1 MYLQSEEGKVFSLL
15 SCRRVTRIG
24 VDWISRLRCR
34 SRWYQSNH
42 SQQTRLH
49 PTDEN
54 SSVSCHQNE
63 REEMLK
69 TRQGA
74 NSLGHLPCFVLLN
87 LLVDQLFIVFP
98 ILLFLEVKLLRRFTN
113 FLDVRFR
120 NRISHRSLRVPHCQ
134 HNLKQPE
141 ARRKSLPL

>member
-24 VDWISRLRCR
+24 VDWIRRLSCR
-34 SRWYQSNH
+34 SRWYQSHH
-42 SQQTRLH
+42 SQQTRFH
-49 PTDEN
+49 PTHEN
-54 SSVSCHQNE
+54 SSVSCRQQE

-69 TRQGA
+69 TREGA
-74 NSLGHLPCFVLLN
+74 NSLGHLPCFILLD
-87 LLVDQLFIVFP
+87 LLVDQFFIVFP

-120 NRISHRSLRVPHCQ
+120 NRISHRSLRVPPLSAHSQ
-134 HNLKQPE
+134 A
-141 ARRKSLPL
+141 ARS